1 MSLLDLFCHVDDF
14 WQRFAPTWQQHQLE
28 TGHRQRQRARQL
40 CESEM
45 MTILIHFH
53 QQRYRDFKAYYTHYV
68 QPHLKREFPGLVSDN
83 RFVELMPSVLLP
95 LCAYLR
101 SCYGSGTG
109 IAFIDST
116 PLAVC
121 HNRRIPQHKGFA
133 HIAARGKSSVDWF
146 YGFKLHVVVNDRGEL
161 LACRLT
167 PGNVD
172 DRSPVRSLVK
182 RLSGWLYGD
191 RGYLSQ
197 PLTRDLLERQHLRLV
212 TKLKANMKNRLLTMT
227 EQLLLRKRAIL
238 ETIIDQLKNI
248 SQIEH
253 TRHRSFS
260 NLAVNLLCGLLAYC
274 HQPRKPSLRLEQLP
288 QLDDLIPN

>member
-14 WQRFAPTWQQHQLE
+14 WQVFAPHWRQHQLQS
-28 TGHRQRQRARQL
+28 GLRRRQRTRHL
-40 CESEM
+40 CESEI
-45 MTILIHFH
+45 MTILIYFH
-53 QQRYRDFKAYYTHYV
+53 QQRYRDFKTYYTQYV
-68 QPHLKREFPGLVSDN
+68 QAHLRAEFPGLLSYT
-83 RFVELMPSVLLP
+83 RFVELIPSVLLP
-95 LCAYLR
+95 LCVYLR
-101 SCYGSGTG
+101 TCYGTSTG

-133 HIAARGKSSVDWF
+133 HIAARGKSSVGWF

-172 DRSPVRSLVK
+172 DRSPVRALVK
-182 RLSGWLYGD
+182 RVSGWLYGD

-197 PLTRDLLERQHLRLV
+197 SLTRDLLETCKLRLV
-212 TKLKANMKNRLLTMT
+212 TKLKANMKARLLTLS
-227 EQLLLRKRAIL
+227 EKLLLRKRSIL
-238 ETIIDQLKNI
+238 ETIIDQFKNI

-253 TRHRSFS
+253 TRHRSFT
-260 NLAVNLLCGLLAYC
+260 NLAVNVLCGLIAYC
-274 HQPRKPSLRLEQLP
+274 HQPKKPALKLDPLP
-288 QLDDLIPN
+288 QLDAVIPN

>member
-14 WQRFAPTWQQHQLE
+14 WQVFAPHWSKHQLQS
-28 TGHRQRQRARQL
+28 GVKQRQRTRQL
-40 CESEM
+40 CESEI

-53 QQRYRDFKAYYTHYV
+53 QQRYRDFKTYYTKYV
-68 QPHLKREFPGLVSDN
+68 QEHLKAEFPGLVSYT
-83 RFVELMPSVLLP
+83 RFVELIPSVLLP
-95 LCAYLR
+95 LCVYLR
-101 SCYGSGTG
+101 TCYGTSTG

-133 HIAARGKSSVDWF
+133 HIAARGKSSVGWF

-172 DRSPVRSLVK
+172 DRSPVRALVK
-182 RLSGWLYGD
+182 RVSGWLYGD

-197 PLTRDLLERQHLRLV
+197 SLTRDLLETRKLRLV
-212 TKLKANMKNRLLTMT
+212 TKLKANMKERLLTLSEKLM
-227 EQLLLRKRAIL
+227 LRKRSIL
-238 ETIIDQLKNI
+238 ETIIDQFKNI

-253 TRHRSFS
+253 TRHRSFT
-260 NLAVNLLCGLLAYC
+260 NLAVNVLCGLIAYC
-274 HQPRKPSLRLEQLP
+274 HQPKKPALYLEPLP
-288 QLDDLIPN
+288 QLDALIPN